1 MTIKMHLKTIS
12 LGIIRMEVHEN
23 GDIEI
28 EYCDVND
35 DELIALV
42 QTYPNLLD
50 DSNNTCERYKHLV
63 KLVQLNG
70 GFLNDSAF
78 DEITMR

>member
-1 MTIKMHLKTIS
+1 LF
-12 LGIIRMEVHEN
+12 GIIRMEICKTIHDN

-35 DELIALV
+35 DELLTLV
-42 QTYPNLLD
+42 QTYPKLLD
-50 DSNNTCERYKHLV
+50 ESNNTCERYKHLI

-70 GFLNDSAF
+70 GFLNESTF
-78 DEITMR
+78 DDITMC